1 MEIPMEIGILVLMA
15 VISAALLFA
24 IAAPERILPDVP
36 NKKKK
41 KVGSSYW
48 GVYKDRDPEKSVGEI
63 EVKPLAGTQRT
74 VYGAN
79 SYAKGKGVSRRG
91 A

>member
-1 MEIPMEIGILVLMA
+1 MDTLFIIIMVILSGILLVGIA
-15 VISAALLFA
+15 V
-24 IAAPERILPDVP
+24 PEKILPSVP

-48 GVYKDRDPEKSVGEI
+48 GVYEEADPTQSVGEI
-63 EVKPLAGTQRT
+63 EVQPLAGKQKT
-74 VYGAN
+74 VYGATT
-79 SYAKGKGVSRRG
+79 YALGRGVSRRG